1 MAAPSGAAE
10 HACVPVHDVPGECT
24 MAEDGY
30 GADNVVAIAKRT
42 RDGWLERCQ
51 RGAHNV
57 LKSNLHNAQLALAF
71 DPDVRDCYAYDEM
84 LRTIVV
90 LHEIGTIDTCHRW
103 LTDVDVI
110 KLQVWLQQQGMGQ
123 IGIETAR
130 SAIMDRAHACAVHPV
145 KDWLRSLVWDETPR
159 IGVWLPRYLGAPFNA
174 YTQHIGRMFFIQ
186 MVARIAEPGCQ
197 ADHMLVLEGN
207 QGILKSSACRV
218 LGGEWFSD
226 HLPEITNG
234 REASQ
239 HLRGKWLIEVAEMHA
254 MNRAEATQLKS
265 FITRTTERYRPV
277 WGRNEVIEPRQC
289 VFVGTTNQD
298 TYLRDPTGG
307 RRFWPVKTGVDAGID
322 LDGLANDRDQLLAE
336 AVNGYRQG
344 DQWWP
349 DQQFEKEFIQVE
361 QAARYE
367 GDIWEDKIRQHVSSR
382 TRVTTAEI
390 AKDCL
395 LIPDQHM
402 TVAHAVRIA
411 AVLKELGW
419 VSKRSKRERFWTVT
433 G

>member
-1 MAAPSGAAE
+1 M
-10 HACVPVHDVPGECT
+10 DDT
-24 MAEDGY
+24 
-30 GADNVVAIAKRT
+30 NVISIAKR
-42 RDGWLERCQ
+42 DSWLDRCQ
-51 RGAHNV
+51 RGAHNT

-71 DPDVRDCYAYDEM
+71 HGDVRDCYAYDEM

-110 KLQVWLQQQGMGQ
+110 NLQLWLQQQGMSNV
-123 IGIETAR
+123 GIETAR
-130 SAIMDRAHACAVHPV
+130 TAIMRRAQECAVHPV
-145 KDWLRSLVWDETPR
+145 KTWLRSLEWDSTPR

-174 YTQHIGRMFFIQ
+174 YTQHIGRMFFVQ
-186 MVARIAEPGCQ
+186 MVARIAEAGCQ

-207 QGILKSSACRV
+207 QGILKSSACKV

-226 HLPEITNG
+226 HLPEITNQ
-234 REASQ
+234 RDASQ

-298 TYLRDPTGG
+298 SYLRDPTGG
-307 RRFWPVKTGVDAGID
+307 RRFWPVKTGVEGAID
-322 LDGLANDRDQLLAE
+322 LDGLAADRDQLFAE
-336 AVNGYRQG
+336 AVHGYRQG

-349 DQQFEKEFIQVE
+349 DQQFENEFIKPE

-367 GDIWEDKIRQHVSSR
+367 GDPLWEDKIRQHVSGR

-390 AKDCL
+390 ATDCL
-395 LIPDQHM
+395 LIPAQHM
-402 TVAHAVRIA
+402 TPSHALRIA

-419 VSKRSKRERFWTVT
+419 VSKRSMRERYWTPV
-433 G
+433 

>member
-1 MAAPSGAAE
+1 MS
-10 HACVPVHDVPGECT
+10 D
-24 MAEDGY
+24 
-30 GADNVVAIAKRT
+30 DNVINIGKRIG
-42 RDGWLERCQ
+42 DGEPGWTKLCQ

-57 LKSNLHNAQLALAF
+57 LKSNLHNAQLALQF
-71 DPDVRDCYAYDEM
+71 DHDVRDCYAYDEM

-90 LHEIGTIDTCHRW
+90 QHEIGTIETCHRW
-103 LTDVDVI
+103 LTDGDVI
-110 KLQVWLQQQGMGQ
+110 KLQIWLQQQGMSQ

-130 SAIMDRAHACAVHPV
+130 SAIMNRAQECTHHPV
-145 KDWLRSLVWDETPR
+145 KTWLRSLVWDGTPR

-174 YTQHIGRMFFIQ
+174 YTQHIGRMFFVQ
-186 MVARIAEPGCQ
+186 MVARIAEAGCQ

-234 REASQ
+234 RDASQ

-298 TYLRDPTGG
+298 MYLRDPTGG
-307 RRFWPVKTGVDAGID
+307 RRFWPVKTGVETAID
-322 LDGLANDRDQLLAE
+322 LDSLAADREQLFAE
-336 AVNGYRQG
+336 AVHGYRAG

-349 DQQFEKEFIQVE
+349 DQQFENEFVKPE

-367 GDIWEDKIRQHVSSR
+367 GDIWEDKIRQHVSGR
-382 TRVTTAEI
+382 ARVTTAEI

-395 LIPDQHM
+395 SIETGHM
-402 TVAHAVRIA
+402 TGAHALRIA

-419 VSKRSKRERFWTVT
+419 VSKRSNRERFWSLE
-433 G
+433 

>member
-1 MAAPSGAAE
+1 MRLR
-10 HACVPVHDVPGECT
+10 DVPKGCA
-24 MAEDGY
+24 MPD
-30 GADNVVAIAKRT
+30 DNVINIGKPQDWRAM
-42 RDGWLERCQ
+42 CQ
-51 RGAHNV
+51 KNEKGKLLPNF
-57 LKSNLHNAQLALAF
+57 HNALVALQH
-71 DPDVRDCYAYDEM
+71 DPAVRDAFGYDEM
-84 LRTIVV
+84 LRVPVV
-90 LHEIGTIDTCHRW
+90 LHEVGMIDTCHRVFADTDT
-103 LTDVDVI
+103 LTL
-110 KLQVWLQQQGMGQ
+110 LQWMQRNGFPFMTL
-123 IGIETAR
+123 ETVRNA
-130 SAIMDRAHACAVHPV
+130 ALKHCMDCSFHPV
-145 KDWLRSLVWDETPR
+145 KTWLRSLVWDETPR
-159 IGVWLPRYLGAPFNA
+159 IGVWLPRYMGAPFNA
-174 YTQHIGRMFFIQ
+174 YTQHIGRMFFVQ

-265 FITRTTERYRPV
+265 FITRTTERYRPY

-298 TYLRDPTGG
+298 CYLRDPTGG
-307 RRFWPVKTGVDAGID
+307 RRFWPVQTGVESAID
-322 LDGLANDRDQLLAE
+322 LEGLAADREQLFAE
-336 AVNGYRQG
+336 AVHSYRQG

-349 DQQFEKEFIQVE
+349 DPQFEAEFVRPE
-361 QAARYE
+361 QAARFE
-367 GDIWEDKIRQHVSSR
+367 GDIWEDKIRQHVSGR
-382 TRVTTAEI
+382 IRVTTAEI

-411 AVLKELGW
+411 GVLKELGW
-419 VSKRSKRERFWTVT
+419 VSKRSNRERFWSL
-433 G
+433 